1 MGYEL
6 KKFLEKGNIDL
17 LFSMAKDMEMVNDT
31 PEGIELFG
39 TLVEDFY
46 QKNQYRISNNS
57 IKLDDLNKM
66 FIQDLMVRNF
76 DNLTSGWFSKN
87 YDDTYDDS
95 K

>member
-1 MGYEL
+1 MGEEL
-6 KKFLEKGNIDL
+6 KKFLEKHNVEI

-39 TLVEDFY
+39 TLVEEFY

-66 FIQDLMVRNF
+66 FIQGLIVRNF

-87 YDDTYDDS
+87 YNN

>member
-1 MGYEL
+1 MGDEL
-6 KKFLEKGNIDL
+6 KKFLTKENVEI

-39 TLVEDFY
+39 TLVEEFY
-46 QKNQYRISNNS
+46 EKNRFKISNNS
-57 IKLDDLNKM
+57 IKFDDLNQM
-66 FIQDLMVRNF
+66 FIQNLMVRNF

-87 YDDTYDDS
+87 YDENKY

>member
-1 MGYEL
+1 MGEEL
-6 KKFLEKGNIDL
+6 KKFLEKHNVEI

-39 TLVEDFY
+39 TLVEKFY
-46 QKNQYRISNNS
+46 QKNQYKISNNS
-57 IKLDDLNKM
+57 IKFEDLNKM

-87 YDDTYDDS
+87 YDENKY